1 MRRLHLRNHDQLS
14 FLSLGRFLRGLRG
27 LGAFSLGG
35 WRFFSLGARGSS
47 RGDGLRNS
55 VRCAT
60 GGAGCLRN
68 RGQYAPL
75 TRTRLHIESQ
85 RGAVATPIRNAQQ
98 YVSAPAAPG
107 RANVDFPSAHREGTC
122 ISRCFV
128 SARKRDACISRRFVS
143 TYSVSYTSTGTR
155 SHASSCDRRSAR
167 RRARSRPRQTT
178 PSISSSSS

>member
-1 MRRLHLRNHDQLS
+1 MQQLHLRNHDQLS

-27 LGAFSLGG
+27 LGALLAGG
-35 WRFFSLGARGSS
+35 GGSSRWGARGSS
-47 RGDGLRNS
+47 RGGGLRNS

-75 TRTRLHIESQ
+75 TRARLHIESQ
-85 RGAVATPIRNAQQ
+85 RGVVATPTRNAQQ
-98 YVSAPAAPG
+98 YVSSPAAP
-107 RANVDFPSAHREGTC
+107 RRTNLDFPSAHREGTY
-122 ISRCFV
+122 ISRRFV